1 MASTGLWLV
10 GARGGISTTVIAGL
24 AALKSGRKK
33 PTGLITET
41 TLFDG
46 CDLPPLEDLIVGG
59 HEIRTGSLLESARA
73 INSDSG
79 SIRSE
84 LIEAIRADLEA
95 ADERIRPG
103 ILINAGEA
111 ILSLEGVD
119 QDCRH
124 DHPAEAV
131 AQVEKDL
138 RTFIEDNRLE
148 SLVVAILSSTEASIA
163 EHPAHS
169 KGIDLLSAMNSGEV
183 EAFRSSTIYAIAAA
197 NVGAGFINFT
207 PSPAAL
213 LPATCELLEAGGSPY
228 AGSDGKT
235 GETLVKSA
243 LAPMFAQRALKV
255 LSWQGYNMLGDRDGE
270 ILAHEENRQTKLS
283 SKGELIEHILGEDV
297 HNQVSIDYVPSL
309 GDNKTAWDLIH
320 FEGFLDH
327 RMTMQFTWQGCDA
340 ILAAPLVL
348 DLARLLA
355 AAGKRGESG
364 LQKHCAIF
372 FKSPHRCRIHDLAS
386 QYRALAD
393 YARRNSSTTS

>member
-24 AALKSGRKK
+24 AALRSGRKK

-41 TLFDG
+41 AIFDG
-46 CDLPPLEDLIVGG
+46 CDLPALNDLVVGG
-59 HEIRTGSLLESARA
+59 HEIRNGSLLESARA
-73 INSDSG
+73 ICSDSG
-79 SIRSE
+79 SLGSD
-84 LIEAIRADLEA
+84 LIEEVSAQLEA
-95 ADERIRPG
+95 ADEKIRPG
-103 ILINAGEA
+103 ILINAGKA
-111 ILSLEGVD
+111 IMSLDGID
-119 QDCRH
+119 PDCH
-124 DHPAEAV
+124 QDHPAKAV
-131 AQVEKDL
+131 ARVEQDL
-138 RTFIEDNRLE
+138 RAFIDDNDLE
-148 SLVVAILSSTEASIA
+148 SVVVVILSSTEASIPD
-163 EHPAHS
+163 HPAHRH
-169 KGIDLLSAMNSGEV
+169 GADLLAAMNSGDV

-197 NVGAGFINFT
+197 NIGASFINFT

-213 LPATCELLEAGGSPY
+213 LPATCELLEEGGCPY

-270 ILAHEENRQTKLS
+270 ILAHEENRQTKLD
-283 SKGELIEHILGEDV
+283 SKGELIQHILGEDV

-309 GDNKTAWDLIH
+309 GDNKIAWDLIH

-340 ILAAPLVL
+340 ILAAPLVI

-355 AAGKRGESG
+355 AAKKSGAAG
-364 LQKHCAIF
+364 LQEHCGLF
-372 FKSPHRCRIHDLAS
+372 FKSPHGSRIHDLAS
-386 QYRALAD
+386 QYRALEQ
-393 YARRNSSTTS
+393 YASGNSGASS